1 MLVFWEKNKFLIRF
15 FYVFVVADKLL
26 NLAIITRTW
35 LEGFSFLENG
45 IPIHVL
51 IDPSQPRAL
60 TGEEFSPW
68 SERGNRNRSSQNYS
82 ARLNSLFPNRL
93 WRLYSC

>member
-35 LEGFSFLENG
+35 LEGFSFPENG

-51 IDPSQPRAL
+51 IDA
-60 TGEEFSPW
+60 G
-68 SERGNRNRSSQNYS
+68 
-82 ARLNSLFPNRL
+82 
-93 WRLYSC
+93 